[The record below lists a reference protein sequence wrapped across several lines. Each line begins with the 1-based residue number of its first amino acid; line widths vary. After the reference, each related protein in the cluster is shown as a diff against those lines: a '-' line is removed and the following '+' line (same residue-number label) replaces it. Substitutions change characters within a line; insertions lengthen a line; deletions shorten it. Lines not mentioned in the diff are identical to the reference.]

1 MEAQI
6 INQFWSA
13 LIIVLMIL
21 GFLYAFYSMI
31 RLDDVGAT
39 KKDDR
44 YWGWSAATSLIVGM
58 IFFGFALSGADT
70 VTSNRNNLE
79 HNYNFEFVDSTQPIP
94 NVVGDAKRALVLLN
108 DVDEYATCEITI
120 DNTEHYVV
128 VCNGEERLI
137 RESQR

>member
-13 LIIVLMIL
+13 LIVVLMIL
-21 GFLYAFYSMI
+21 GLLYSFYSMT
-31 RLDDVGAT
+31 RLGDVGAPE
-39 KKDDR
+39 KNDR
-44 YWGWSAATSLIVGM
+44 YWGWSGTIGLIVGM
-58 IFFGFALSGADT
+58 IFFGFALSNADT
-70 VTSNRNNLE
+70 ITNNRNNLE

-94 NVVGDAKRALVLLN
+94 NVVGDSKRALVLLN
-108 DVDEYATCEITI
+108 DVDEYAICEITI

>member
-13 LIIVLMIL
+13 LIVVLMIL
-21 GFLYAFYSMI
+21 GLLYAVYSTT
-31 RLDDVGAT
+31 RLGDVGAT
-39 KKDDR
+39 KKDNR
-44 YWGWSAATSLIVGM
+44 YWGWSGGISLIISM
-58 IFFGFALSGADT
+58 IFFGFVMSGADT
-70 VTSNRNNLE
+70 VTNNRNNLE
-79 HNYNFEFVDSTQPIP
+79 HNYNFEFVDSIQPIP